1 MPRTINL
8 IVKYNIKKALPRKM
22 RVSKKVE
29 DALNK
34 KVQDMLIK
42 ASERASENKRK
53 TVMVQDL

>member
-1 MPRTINL
+1 MVNL
-8 IVKYNIKKALPRKM
+8 IIKYNIKKALPKRM

-34 KVQDMLIK
+34 KVYEILIK
-42 ASERASENKRK
+42 ASERARDNKRK